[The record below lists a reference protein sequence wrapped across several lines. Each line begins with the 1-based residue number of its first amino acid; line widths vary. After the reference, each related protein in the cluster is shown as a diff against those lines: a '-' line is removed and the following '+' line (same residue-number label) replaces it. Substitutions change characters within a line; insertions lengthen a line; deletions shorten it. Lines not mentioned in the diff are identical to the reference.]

1 MRYRVTYY
9 CVCDIGKV
17 REINQD
23 NFIVGGRYLKN
34 HEDRIPE
41 LLFGENEGKPLL
53 LGVFDGMGGE
63 ECGEVASLLAA
74 QTAAEITPGRK
85 PEKDL
90 LALCSTANERICSYM
105 DTHGLKSMGT
115 TAAMLAFTRKGI
127 MLCNIGD
134 SRIFRF
140 AEGKLSQISMDHVVP
155 LPNIPKPPLAQNL
168 GIRRRDLVIEPY
180 LAKGIYKEGDIYL
193 ICSDG
198 LTDMVS
204 NESITNVLTTTGFE
218 AAAQRLLD
226 RALQSGGRDNITI
239 ILCRIEKKKFFR

>member
-1 MRYRVTYY
+1 MRYQVSYY

-17 REINQD
+17 RDINQD

-41 LLFGENEGKPLL
+41 ILFGQSNGKPLL

-63 ECGEVASLLAA
+63 ERGEVASLLAA
-74 QTAAEITPGRK
+74 ETAAEVVPGRK

-90 LALCSTANERICSYM
+90 LGLCERANERICRYM
-105 DTHGLKSMGT
+105 DDNRLRSMGT
-115 TAAMLAFTRKGI
+115 TAAMLAFTRRGI

-140 AEGKLSQISMDHVVP
+140 ADGELTQISTDHVVP
-155 LPNIPKPPLAQNL
+155 LPNVKKPPLSQNL
-168 GIRRRDLVIEPY
+168 GIRPSVLTIEPY

-204 NESITNVLTTTGFE
+204 NESITNVLNTTTFE
-218 AAAQRLLD
+218 AAAQRLLE

-239 ILCRIEKKKFFR
+239 ILCRIEKKKWL